1 MGKIESGYPLVSLK
15 KYISGNITLKK
26 STNIHPTAVIDSGA
40 ELDSTAQIGPY
51 AVVGKDVRIGA
62 GSKVLPHAVVS
73 GPTTIGERNLIG
85 SFAMVGGDPQD
96 LSYKGEPTE
105 LIIGNDNQIREYAS
119 IHRGTPHGRA
129 KTVIGNNNLLMAY
142 THVAHDC
149 RLGDHVI
156 MANVATLAG
165 HVEVGDRASIGGL
178 VAIHQF
184 CRIGCFSYIGGV
196 SGISLDVPP
205 YVIIAGTRNR
215 TRISGINKIGL
226 KRNGFSRETIAKLE
240 NAFRIIFRSP
250 NLLIKDA
257 LEVARQEVTDC
268 YEVDFLVKFFQD
280 SKRGVVKRTIED

>member
-1 MGKIESGYPLVSLK
+1 M
-15 KYISGNITLKK
+15 KK

>member
-1 MGKIESGYPLVSLK
+1 MS
-15 KYISGNITLKK
+15 
-26 STNIHPTAVIDSGA
+26 IHPTAVIDKKA
-40 ELDSTAQIGPY
+40 ELEPTVNVGPY
-51 AVVGKDVRIGA
+51 AVIEAGVRIGA
-62 GSKVLPHAVVS
+62 DTQVMAHAVIS

-85 SFAMVGGDPQD
+85 SFATVGGAPQD
-96 LSYKGEPTE
+96 LSYRGEPTE

-119 IHRGTPHGRA
+119 IHRGTFGGHG

-142 THVAHDC
+142 IHVAHDC
-149 RLGDHVI
+149 QIGDHVI

-165 HVEVGDRASIGGL
+165 HVTVDSHASIGGL

-226 KRNGFSRETIAKLE
+226 KRNGFSRETIGKLE

-257 LEVARQEVTDC
+257 LELAKQEITDC
-268 YEVDFLVKFFQD
+268 PEVDCMVKFFED
-280 SKRGVVKRTIED
+280 SKRGVVKRTVED